1 MGRLQKGSLELV
13 LQQKGELLLL
23 SSSHQQKNKYKHPV
37 LLASLENSSG
47 ANPRRP
53 RAQPD
58 ENLQHSSSSPKREI
72 RPRRLPTSTERAT
85 RSSPPSFGVKTALL
99 KNHGRLFCRD
109 TEEEQPG
116 SATTSAS

>member
-23 SSSHQQKNKYKHPV
+23 SSSHQHKNKYKHPV

-47 ANPRRP
+47 TNPRRP